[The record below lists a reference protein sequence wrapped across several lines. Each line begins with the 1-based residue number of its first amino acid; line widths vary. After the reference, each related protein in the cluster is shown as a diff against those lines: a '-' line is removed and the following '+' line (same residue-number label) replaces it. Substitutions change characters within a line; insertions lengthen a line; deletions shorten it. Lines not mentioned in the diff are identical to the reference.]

1 MIPRLSSELVLIGL
15 LDQLLRLPRQ
25 ASHVRHAQFWR
36 RNAVAIST
44 RASAHKAFSRA
55 RMHGL
60 EADVAFLPFVSSA
73 ARFDRDR
80 DGLRVLGI
88 RIKMFGATV
97 SLYFLAELVVAAL
110 LPVFLL
116 ARRAAV
122 ARSAAAAFLA
132 RS

>member
-1 MIPRLSSELVLIGL
+1 MR
-15 LDQLLRLPRQ
+15 D
-25 ASHVRHAQFWR
+25 AQFWR
-36 RNAVAIST
+36 GYTLTIST
-44 RASAHKAFSRA
+44 SAPAHEAFSRA

-88 RIKMFGATV
+88 RIKLFGATA
-97 SLYFLAELVVAAL
+97 SLNFLAELVMAAF

-116 ARRAAV
+116 ARRATV
-122 ARSAAAAFLA
+122 TRSAAAAFLP